1 VSFSRFTSDPAHGDR
16 RSPHRQGTAAFPAAA
31 LTALRPAA
39 HDFLNK
45 NGNVKAEEM
54 PWVF

>member
-1 VSFSRFTSDPAHGDR
+1 VSFSRFTSDGRMAAGDH
-16 RSPHRQGTAAFPAAA
+16 PPQAGTAAFPVAA

-45 NGNVKAEEM
+45 KEM
-54 PWVF
+54 

>member
-1 VSFSRFTSDPAHGDR
+1 VSFSRFTSDPSLAPAITP
-16 RSPHRQGTAAFPAAA
+16 SAGTAAFPTAA

-45 NGNVKAEEM
+45 NEM
-54 PWVF
+54 

>member
-1 VSFSRFTSDPAHGDR
+1 MERMATDDH
-16 RSPHRQGTAAFPAAA
+16 PHRQGTAAFPAAA

-54 PWVF
+54 PWVL